1 MPRKP
6 KPPPIANM
14 VIEGL
19 SDGRE
24 VREKS
29 YVDDF
34 DGEVRPVVQD
44 MKPKRN
50 LRTGAELRAEQ
61 QRKRRLEVE
70 RKQAQA
76 QRMAQALNK
85 AVRDMIDPPKREPF
99 KRRI

>member
-6 KPPPIANM
+6 KPPPIGHL

-34 DGEVRPVVQD
+34 DGQVRPIVQD
-44 MKPKRN
+44 VKPVRN
-50 LRTGAELRAEQ
+50 LPTGAELRAGL
-61 QRKRRLEVE
+61 QRAKREKAERE
-70 RKQAQA
+70 RKQAQ
-76 QRMAQALNK
+76 RMADSLVK
-85 AVRDMIDPPKREPF
+85 TMRDMIDPPPHKPF